1 MTKPWGYHLIL
12 DCSGLDPVAIKDP
25 KLLDTWIR
33 DLVQRINMKAH
44 GDPVI
49 TYNGEEPYHSG
60 YTVVQIITTS
70 SIVAH
75 FIDNPSTCYLDV
87 FSCKPF
93 EFDTVKTVMKEYFGV
108 QHFRE
113 FYLTRLAGQ

>member
-1 MTKPWGYHLIL
+1 MNNYWGYHLIL
-12 DCSGLDPVAIKDP
+12 DCSGLDSDRIKDP
-25 KLLDTWIR
+25 VRLDSWIKQ
-33 DLVQRINMKAH
+33 LVADIDMKAH

-75 FIDNPSTCYLDV
+75 FIDNPASCYLDV

-93 EFDTVKTVMKEYFGV
+93 DFETVKQSMVNNFGAKRMR
-108 QHFRE
+108 Q
-113 FYLTRLAGQ
+113 YYITRQAD

>member
-1 MTKPWGYHLIL
+1 MNSYWGYHLIL
-12 DCSGLDPVAIKDP
+12 DCSGCDKDAIKNPDLLREWIT
-25 KLLDTWIR
+25 KLVKDI
-33 DLVQRINMKAH
+33 DMKAH

-49 TYNGEEPYHSG
+49 SYNGEEPYHSG

-75 FIDNPSTCYLDV
+75 FIDNPASCYLDV

-93 EFDTVKTVMKEYFGV
+93 DFDIVKNSMKQMFGA
-108 QHFRE
+108 QRMRQ
-113 FYLTRLAGQ
+113 YYITRQAD